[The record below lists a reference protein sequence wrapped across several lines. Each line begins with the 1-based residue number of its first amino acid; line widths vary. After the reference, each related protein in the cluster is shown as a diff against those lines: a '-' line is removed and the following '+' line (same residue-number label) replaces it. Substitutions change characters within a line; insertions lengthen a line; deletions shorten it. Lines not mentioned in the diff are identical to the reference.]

1 MVSPWTK
8 KGTVK
13 EEEDNIYDDDNNWP
27 KKDLKTAAKGK
38 ERKGKVKVSQVLHCP
53 PPQCLI

>member
-13 EEEDNIYDDDNNWP
+13 EEEDNIYDDDMIIIGQR
-27 KKDLKTAAKGK
+27 KILKQRQK
-38 ERKGKVKVSQVLHCP
+38 ERKGNER
-53 PPQCLI
+53 